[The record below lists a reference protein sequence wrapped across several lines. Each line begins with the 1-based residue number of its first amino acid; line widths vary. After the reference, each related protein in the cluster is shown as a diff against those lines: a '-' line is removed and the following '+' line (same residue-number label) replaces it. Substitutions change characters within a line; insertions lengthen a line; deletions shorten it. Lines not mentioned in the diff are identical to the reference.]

1 MASVVGR
8 YSILAAFALA
18 ACQPAL
24 NWREVRLPGAG
35 VGMMPCKPDASR
47 RQVPLGG
54 HAVEIQLLTCNA
66 AGATFALAFARV
78 PAGASPQLAQQ
89 HWQRSTLAHLKARE
103 VLESAG
109 ATALNGAT
117 GLTAAGVRP
126 ENGTMGANGRAIAV
140 ATYWFTQG
148 QQLVHA
154 AVYVDNLSGKPVA
167 QLLTAE
173 LQEPFFGGV
182 RIQP

>member
-66 AGATFALAFARV
+66 ADATFALAYAQV

-89 HWQRSTLAHLKARE
+89 HWQRSTLAHLKARD
-103 VLESAG
+103 VTDVAG
-109 ATALNGAT
+109 AAGQPGTI
-117 GLTAAGVRP
+117 GLTSTGVRP
-126 ENGTMGANGRAIAV
+126 ESGSAIV
-140 ATYWFTQG
+140 MATYWFMQG
-148 QQLVHA
+148 QQIVHA
-154 AVYVDNLSGKPVA
+154 AIYVDNLSGKPAA
-167 QLLTAE
+167 QLLKAE
-173 LQEPFFGGV
+173 LQEPFFGGF
-182 RIQP
+182 RFQP